1 MNDSAGTPNAAST
14 AGRAHNPELD
24 AINLMLRDLHT
35 RHEEI
40 RHRASFR
47 GCTRELMTVQQELVN
62 HLLAKRNR
70 ILEINDD
77 SHSGGKNYNSIVS

>member
-1 MNDSAGTPNAAST
+1 
-14 AGRAHNPELD
+14 
-24 AINLMLRDLHT
+24 MLRDLHT

-70 ILEINDD
+70 ILSISDD
-77 SHSGGKNYNSIVS
+77 GLSGCKNYNSIVS

>member
-1 MNDSAGTPNAAST
+1 MHASAGDPTPASS
-14 AGRAHNPELD
+14 AGRAHSPELD

-70 ILEINDD
+70 ILAINDD
-77 SHSGGKNYNSIVS
+77 GLNGGKNYNSIVS

>member
-1 MNDSAGTPNAAST
+1 VNDSTGVPNPASS
-14 AGRAHNPELD
+14 AGRAPNPELD

-70 ILEINDD
+70 ILSISDD
-77 SHSGGKNYNSIVS
+77 GFNGGKNYNSIVS

>member
-1 MNDSAGTPNAAST
+1 
-14 AGRAHNPELD
+14 
-24 AINLMLRDLHT
+24 MLRDLHT

-70 ILEINDD
+70 ILSISDD

>member
-1 MNDSAGTPNAAST
+1 MPASAGEPNPASS
-14 AGRAHNPELD
+14 AGRGHSPELD

-70 ILEINDD
+70 ILSISDD
-77 SHSGGKNYNSIVS
+77 GLNGGKNYNSIVS